1 MYQTQT
7 QAEGCFEAAD
17 AVCGIGKFHFL
28 IRSCVRR
35 VIACDGVDRAVRQT
49 LFDCRTVGCASQ
61 RRIDFVAGV
70 IVLETF
76 IG

>member
-1 MYQTQT
+1 MYQIQT
-7 QAEGCFEAAD
+7 QAEGCVQAAD
-17 AVCGIGKFHFL
+17 AVCGIRKFHFL

-35 VIACDGVDRAVRQT
+35 VIARDGVDGAVRQT
-49 LFDCRTVGCASQ
+49 LFDCRAVGCASQ